1 MKNQALWLLLLFVDL
16 NVEMG
21 FFFPEPLLK
30 VKPTFISRTMSAV
43 MTAHTPFLFKG
54 RRKPGAKQS
63 NPATRAARPALS
75 GNTTGLLNFSSSL
88 TFVMGHMNAF
98 HKSDAAASSVCCK
111 SRFLRSERARA

>member
-1 MKNQALWLLLLFVDL
+1 
-16 NVEMG
+16 
-21 FFFPEPLLK
+21 
-30 VKPTFISRTMSAV
+30 
-43 MTAHTPFLFKG
+43 
-54 RRKPGAKQS
+54 
-63 NPATRAARPALS
+63 LS